1 MRTTL
6 TNRGRKSFQTS
17 GSTRAGGKEVLP
29 SPRALQKLTGG
40 VLTDRTINQY
50 SKATPSGL
58 SAPGAEADL
67 FHLGLRGPK
76 IGR

>member
-6 TNRGRKSFQTS
+6 TNRGRRSFQTS
-17 GSTRAGGKEVLP
+17 GSTRPGGKEVLP

-40 VLTDRTINQY
+40 VLTDRTINSY
-50 SKATPSGL
+50 SKATPSGAGAD
-58 SAPGAEADL
+58 APDFIFMG
-67 FHLGLRGPK
+67 RKGPK